1 MPAGKGEGVVSKY
14 SCCQEQSGSPGCQ
27 LAKVRGQRI
36 IIPQILCLCQ
46 LEFPGEV
53 LLKQHSVYL
62 YKIMS
67 HPYKL
72 DGVMSL
78 YSGTSE

>member
-1 MPAGKGEGVVSKY
+1 MVSKY
-14 SCCQEQSGSPGCQ
+14 SCCQERSGSPGCQ
-27 LAKVRGQRI
+27 LAKVRGQAAIKNNSTSDFVFVSTRI
-36 IIPQILCLCQ
+36 PWLNGSI
-46 LEFPGEV
+46 
-53 LLKQHSVYL
+53 VYN
-62 YKIMS
+62 YIMS